1 MGTQGVIFL
10 QGSRFGRYSLF
21 VRGGKLTY
29 VYNFLGTSG
38 QKVVADA
45 PTSGT
50 HIGFDVA
57 DDPYVDVERELAA
70 AMARN

>member
-1 MGTQGVIFL
+1 VIFV
-10 QGSRFGRYSLF
+10 QGSRFGGWYSLF
-21 VRGGKLTY
+21 VKGGKLTY
-29 VYNFLGTSG
+29 VYNVLGIPPE

-57 DDPYVDVERELAA
+57 DDSRDDAA
-70 AMARN
+70 RLRRCDLRRRR